1 MHRLA
6 MFGLGLLIAVGASLA
21 DADAASKKKG
31 KRWVDFTSA
40 EKSQL
45 MKEARKLCRQKYGA
59 IIDRVVIDYGKE
71 MIVCWR
77 G

>member
-6 MFGLGLLIAVGASLA
+6 IFGLGLLIAMGASLA
-21 DADAASKKKG
+21 DADAAKR
-31 KRWVDFTSA
+31 KRWKDYNA
-40 EKSQL
+40 EERAQL
-45 MKEARKLCRQKYGA
+45 MKEARKLCRKKYGA

-71 MIVCWR
+71 IIVCWR